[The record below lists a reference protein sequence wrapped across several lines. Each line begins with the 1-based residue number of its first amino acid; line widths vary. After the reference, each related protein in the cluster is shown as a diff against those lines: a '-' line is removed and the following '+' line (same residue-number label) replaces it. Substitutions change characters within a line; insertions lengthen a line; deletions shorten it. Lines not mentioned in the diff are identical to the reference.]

1 MNPFFLYFLFTNSI
15 SEGPGFFDPKLF
27 SKIFFPLVIGG
38 SLLLS
43 NSYVSYETYQRIKDK
58 PTLQQRIETAE
69 KLKED
74 FKKECFASKPLLFG
88 EYLTAKIYLKTH
100 KD

>member
-1 MNPFFLYFLFTNSI
+1 M
-15 SEGPGFFDPKLF
+15 
-27 SKIFFPLVIGG
+27 
-38 SLLLS
+38 
-43 NSYVSYETYQRIKDK
+43 SYETYKRIKDK